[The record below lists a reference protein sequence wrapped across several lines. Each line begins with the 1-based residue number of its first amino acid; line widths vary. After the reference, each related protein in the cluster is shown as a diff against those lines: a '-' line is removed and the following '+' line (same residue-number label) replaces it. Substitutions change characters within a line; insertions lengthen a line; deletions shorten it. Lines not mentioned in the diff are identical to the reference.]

1 MSEYYDLLTP
11 KEKEVYCKIINNI
24 EGKSQKDLANEMFIS
39 LATMHTHLLSIYA
52 KTGTNSQI
60 ELIVKHYHERGK
72 LWKQQ
77 KKEQ

>member
-24 EGKSQKDLANEMFIS
+24 EGKPQKELASEMFIS
-39 LATMHTHLLSIYA
+39 PATMYTHLVNIYI
-52 KTGTNSQI
+52 KTGTKSQI
-60 ELIVKHYHERGK
+60 ELIVKHYHERGR
-72 LWKQQ
+72 LWN

>member
-24 EGKSQKDLANEMFIS
+24 KGKPQKELASEMFIS

-72 LWKQQ
+72 LWN

>member
-11 KEKEVYCKIINNI
+11 AEKQVYCKIINNV
-24 EGKSQKDLANEMFIS
+24 EGKTQKQLADEMFIS
-39 LATMHTHLLSIYA
+39 KHTIHTHLLSIYA
-52 KTGTNSQI
+52 KTGTKSQI

-77 KKEQ
+77 QKEQ

>member
-24 EGKSQKDLANEMFIS
+24 KGKSQKDLANEMFIS

-60 ELIVKHYHERGK
+60 ELIVKHYHERGR
-72 LWKQQ
+72 LWN

>member
-24 EGKSQKDLANEMFIS
+24 EGKSQKELASEMFIS
-39 LATMHTHLLSIYA
+39 PTTMHTHLLSIYA
-52 KTGTNSQI
+52 KTGTSSQI
-60 ELIVKHYHERGK
+60 ELIVKHYHKRGN
-72 LWKQQ
+72 LWN